1 LKAGRAAMDF
11 AELSALASGH
21 AEARAIQ
28 TALKLG
34 IFDVLESR
42 PLDDAALA
50 AAISANRRATA
61 LIANAM
67 VSLELLDKNAGHYS
81 LTATSQRYLLRSS
94 PEYLGGLI
102 LFDEAIFG
110 TWTLL
115 EQAVRTGAAARP
127 TDMFQSRPEE
137 TERFIRAM
145 DSLTRARGDPIY
157 VADRLDLSRVSK
169 LADIG
174 GGPGTYAVAMLH
186 RWPHLRAAIYDLPAT
201 LEVARRILAEREP
214 AALDRI
220 DLVRVDYLYD
230 EIPGPCGALFMSNII
245 HNEDETD
252 NAQLL
257 RKCFRALEPGGLMII
272 KDHIMN
278 ADLTEPRPGAIFALY
293 LLLTTRGRDYSF
305 DEVSRWLGD
314 AGFVDTRLETLPSP
328 QFTSSMVIA
337 RKP

>member
-1 LKAGRAAMDF
+1 MDF
-11 AELSALASGH
+11 AELAALASGH

-34 IFDVLESR
+34 IFDLLEPA

-50 AAISANRRATA
+50 AAIPANRRATA

-67 VSLELLDKNAGHYS
+67 VALDLLEKRTGRYS
-81 LTATSQRYLLRSS
+81 LTDASRRYLLRSS
-94 PEYLGGLI
+94 AEYLGGLI
-102 LFDEAIFG
+102 LFDEAIFE
-110 TWTLL
+110 TWTHL
-115 EQAVRTGAAARP
+115 EQTIRTGAPARP

-145 DSLTRARGDPIY
+145 DSLTRARGDAAY
-157 VADRLDLSRVSK
+157 VADRIDLSRVSM

-186 RWPHLRAAIYDLPAT
+186 RWPQLHAAIYDLPAT
-201 LEVARRILAEREP
+201 LEVARRILTEREP
-214 AALDRI
+214 AALERL

-245 HNEDETD
+245 HNENETA
-252 NAQLL
+252 NAELF

-278 ADLTEPRPGAIFALY
+278 ADLSGPRPGAIFALY

-305 DEVSRWLGD
+305 DEVSRWLAD
-314 AGFVDTRLETLPSP
+314 AGFADIRHEALPSP

>member
-1 LKAGRAAMDF
+1 MDF
-11 AELSALASGH
+11 AELAALASGH

-34 IFDVLESR
+34 IFEVLESA
-42 PLDDAALA
+42 PLDDAAIA
-50 AAISANRRATA
+50 NSIHANRRATA

-67 VSLELLDKNAGHYS
+67 VALGLLGKRAGRYS
-81 LTATSQRYLLRSS
+81 LTDASRRYLLRSS
-94 PEYLGGLI
+94 AEYLGGLI
-102 LFDEAIFG
+102 LFDEAIFE
-110 TWTLL
+110 TWAHL
-115 EQAVRTGAAARP
+115 EQTIRTGAPARP
-127 TDMFQSRPEE
+127 TDMFQSHPEE

-145 DSLTRARGDPIY
+145 DSLTRARGDPAY
-157 VADRLDLSRVSK
+157 VASRLDLSRVSIF
-169 LADIG
+169 ADIG
-174 GGPGTYAVAMLH
+174 GGPGTYTVAMLH

-201 LEVARRILAEREP
+201 LEVARRILTERDP
-214 AALDRI
+214 AALERI

-245 HNEDETD
+245 HSEDEGA
-252 NAQLL
+252 NAQLF
-257 RKCFRALEPGGLMII
+257 RKCFRALEPGGMMII

-314 AGFVDTRLETLPSP
+314 AGFVDIRHEELPSP
-328 QFTSSMVIA
+328 PFTSSMVIA
-337 RKP
+337 SKP